1 MELIERKLYVVGREW
16 YYGDFIDNTIPVDN
30 LEDADIVVFTG
41 GEDVLPSSYGR
52 KNLASYG
59 NERRDA
65 FEIDAYNK
73 MKPNQLMVG
82 ICRGAQLACV
92 LNGGNLVQDCGN
104 HALSRGHTMKS
115 TIYPE
120 VVLPITSLHHQM
132 MYPYDMSTKDYTTL
146 FISENNLSQYYL
158 GDDIDEEK
166 IKILGEP
173 EVVVF
178 HKTDNPICLAIQGH
192 PEMLSPKSQTV
203 KTFNRIIDQ
212 LLRYI

>member
-1 MELIERKLYVVGREW
+1 MEPIERKLYVVGGGW
-16 YYGDFIDNTIPVDN
+16 HYGDFINNTIPVDT
-30 LEDADIVVFTG
+30 LEEADIVVFYWRRRCATFF
-41 GEDVLPSSYGR
+41 LWK

-59 NERRDA
+59 SERRDA

-192 PEMLSPKSQTV
+192 PEMLSP
-203 KTFNRIIDQ
+203 
-212 LLRYI
+212 